1 MKYYE
6 STRKMQ
12 GASVGTILPWSGDR
26 ASIPQGWLECTGQTL
41 EGMEYPILASVL
53 GNTYGPTGGLNGR
66 AYGSYISGDVFRL
79 PNLNGRVLTD
89 YEPSY
94 VSSAAQYAHLQ
105 MGQTAESNSVGG
117 LSITS
122 GEIDD
127 LRASTTYT
135 FGPLTADDSTG
146 SGLTIV
152 LDVDSTGRAAVTS
165 ITDGGTGYA
174 INDTITIQAVDLPS
188 GVTPLVLKVE
198 WILPSVNDVLIPQGG
213 TQLISGDGS
222 GVSPATS
229 MNAPADVN
237 FTVSDSGNLTGQIK
251 GFTVN
256 PPSYFKTFY
265 VIPRKL
271 SKDHMPSH
279 RHSNPANLSGYPSA
293 LLEGEAV
300 EGFECPTALGCC
312 EGNDKEAQILP
323 GGDAFSVGSNP
334 GGYGYVTRYSQG
346 VTLVDM
352 SQPRLSNANYVGSTG
367 QAYSA
372 PQPVWAGP
380 IPRPIGATYDG
391 TVAGS
396 HTNPVMS
403 SHTEYGRYTSLKN
416 WYSYNGTAGMIG
428 QQTAADAIATNL
440 FDPQDASTSKTFGTT
455 LDHNN
460 EYHQNQ
466 GMHSHYTFEVTMNPG
481 YLKCPT
487 IVPVDDIKISSSLS
501 GTANT
506 VAAQNIPSALNINV
520 DMKTPSLS
528 MMYLI
533 RAF

>member
-1 MKYYE
+1 
-6 STRKMQ
+6 MQ
-12 GASVGTILPWSGDR
+12 GASVGTILPWVGNAS
-26 ASIPQGWLECTGQTL
+26 SIPDGWLQCTGQTL
-41 EGMEYPILASVL
+41 EATEYPLLASVL
-53 GNTYGPTGGLNGR
+53 GNTYGPTGGLGGR
-66 AYGSYISGDVFRL
+66 AYGGYVSGDNFRL

-89 YEPSY
+89 YEPAY

-105 MGQTAESNSVGG
+105 MGQTAQSNSVGG
-117 LSITS
+117 LSIKS
-122 GEIDD
+122 GEIDV

-135 FGPLTADDSTG
+135 FSNLIADDGTG

-152 LDVDSTGRAAVTS
+152 MDVDSAGRAGVTS
-165 ITDGGTGYA
+165 ITSKGTAWSIG
-174 INDTITIQAVDLPS
+174 DTITIPATSLPS
-188 GVTPLVLKVE
+188 GTTPIVLRVE
-198 WILPSVNDVLIPQGG
+198 WITPSVNDVILPPSGTKLIE
-213 TQLISGDGS
+213 GDGS

-229 MNAPADVN
+229 ENANADIN
-237 FTVSDSGNLTGQIK
+237 FTVADSGNLTGQIK

-256 PPSYFKTFY
+256 PPSYFKTYY

-279 RHSNPANLSGYPSA
+279 RHSNPTNLAGYPTA
-293 LLEGEAV
+293 LLEGEDV
-300 EGFECPTALGCC
+300 EGFECPGVNPCC
-312 EGNDKEAQILP
+312 EDNNKESAVQD
-323 GGDAFSVGSNP
+323 GQDYFSTGSNP
-334 GGYGYVTRYSQG
+334 GGYGYVTRYQQG

-352 SQPRLSNANYVGSTG
+352 SERRYSNVTSVGSTG
-367 QAYSA
+367 QPYSA
-372 PQPVWAGP
+372 PMPVWDGP

-391 TVAGS
+391 TQAGS
-396 HTNPVMS
+396 ITNRWMSNQGPHTS
-403 SHTEYGRYTSLKN
+403 KKN

-428 QQTAADAIATNL
+428 QQTAADAVATNL
-440 FDPQDASTSKTFGTT
+440 ANNTGHQATGATFGTC
-455 LDHNN
+455 LNHNH

-466 GMHSHYTFEVTMNPG
+466 SAHGHYTFEVTMNAG

-487 IVPVDDIKISSSLS
+487 IVPVDDMKINSSLS

-533 RAF
+533 RAY

>member
-1 MKYYE
+1 
-6 STRKMQ
+6 MQ
-12 GASVGTILPWSGDR
+12 GASVGTILPWVGD
-26 ASIPQGWLECTGQTL
+26 ASTIPNGWLQCTGQTL
-41 EGMEYPILASVL
+41 EAVEYPILASVL
-53 GNTYGPTGGLNGR
+53 GNTYGPTNGLNGR
-66 AYGSYISGDVFRL
+66 SYGGYISGDVYRL

-105 MGQTAESNSVGG
+105 MGQTAASNSVGG
-117 LSITS
+117 LSILS

-127 LRASTTYT
+127 LRASTTYN
-135 FGPLTADDSTG
+135 FGPLTADDGTG

-152 LDVDSTGRAAVTS
+152 LDVDTTGRAGVTT
-165 ITDGGTGYA
+165 ITDGGTSWA
-174 INDTITIQAVDLPS
+174 ANDTITIAAVDLPS

-198 WILPSVNDVLIPQGG
+198 WIKPSVQDVLIPQGG

-229 MNAPADVN
+229 MNAPADIN
-237 FTVSDSGNLTGQIK
+237 FTVADSGNLTGQIR

-256 PPSYFKTFY
+256 PPSYFKTYY
-265 VIPRKL
+265 VVPRKL

-279 RHSNPANLSGYPSA
+279 RHSNPANLSGYPTA
-293 LLEGEAV
+293 LLEGEDV
-300 EGFECPTALGCC
+300 EGFECPEATGCC
-312 EGNDKEAQILP
+312 EGNDKEKQVAVGQDYFSE
-323 GGDAFSVGSNP
+323 GGNP

-352 SQPRLSNANYVGSTG
+352 SAPRLSTTTAIGSTG
-367 QAYSA
+367 QPYSA
-372 PQPVWAGP
+372 QQPVWSGP

-391 TVAGS
+391 TTAGS
-396 HTNPVMS
+396 ITNPVLS
-403 SHTEYGRYTSLKN
+403 SHQDYGAYSGRKN

-428 QQTAADAIATNL
+428 QQTAADAVATNL
-440 FDPQDASTSKTFGTT
+440 FTAGDSTSSKTYGTC
-455 LDHNN
+455 LNHND

-466 GMHSHYTFEVTMNPG
+466 SYHSHYTFEVTMNAG
-481 YLKCPT
+481 YLKAPT
-487 IVPVDDIKISSSLS
+487 TIPVDNIKIQSSLS

-506 VAAQNIPSALNINV
+506 IAAQNIPSALNINV
-520 DMKTPSLS
+520 DMKTASLS

>member
-1 MKYYE
+1 
-6 STRKMQ
+6 MQ

-41 EGMEYPILASVL
+41 EGTEYPILADVL
-53 GNTYGPTGGLNGR
+53 GNTYGPSAGLNGR
-66 AYGSYISGDVFRL
+66 TYGSYISGDVFRL

-105 MGQTAESNSVGG
+105 MGQTAASNSVGG

-135 FGPLTADDSTG
+135 FTSLIADDGSG
-146 SGLTIV
+146 SGLDIV
-152 LDVDSTGRAAVTS
+152 VDVDSTGRAAVTT
-165 ITDGGTGYA
+165 ITDGGTA
-174 INDTITIQAVDLPS
+174 WSINDTITIPATSLPS
-188 GVTPLVLKVE
+188 GVNPMVLKVE
-198 WILPSVNDVLIPQGG
+198 WIKPSVQDVLTPQGTG
-213 TQLISGDGS
+213 TTQLISGDGS

-229 MNAPADVN
+229 MNAPADIN

-271 SKDHMPSH
+271 SKDHMPAH
-279 RHSNPANLSGYPSA
+279 RHSNPANLSGYPTA
-293 LLEGEAV
+293 LLEGQDV
-300 EGFECPTALGCC
+300 EGFECPTASGCC
-312 EGNDKEAQILP
+312 EGNYKESQIDAGADYFMV
-323 GGDAFSVGSNP
+323 GGNP
-334 GGYGYVTRYSQG
+334 GGYGFVTRYSQNI
-346 VTLVDM
+346 TLVDM
-352 SQPRLSNANYVGSTG
+352 TIPRVSSATSVGSTG
-367 QAYSA
+367 QAHSA
-372 PQPVWAGP
+372 PQPVWSGP
-380 IPRPIGATYDG
+380 IPRPIGASYDG
-391 TVAGS
+391 TTAGS
-396 HTNPVMS
+396 HTNPLMS
-403 SHTEYGRYTSLKN
+403 SHPQYGSYTTKKN

-428 QQTAADAIATNL
+428 QQTAADAVATNL
-440 FDPQDASTSKTFGTT
+440 FTAGDSTTSKTYGTA

-460 EYHQNQ
+460 EYHQDQ
-466 GMHSHYTFEVTMNPG
+466 SMHSHYTFEVTMNAG
-481 YLKCPT
+481 YLKAPT